1 MTIAE
6 VSKEY
11 DLTPDTLRYYER
23 IGLICNVPRNK
34 SGIRNYD
41 EKSCKRIEFI
51 KCMRNAG
58 VEIKILE
65 KLKIQ
70 PTLINPR
77 YITGIDKELLEKLKE
92 NHDIVITLEDWI
104 LDGGFG
110 EKIAR
115 FYGDTNIKVKNYGI
129 AKEFYDR
136 YDVNELLKDN
146 RLTKEQ
152 IVEDLRNLENI

>member
-23 IGLICNVPRNK
+23 IGLISNVPRNK

-58 VEIKILE
+58 VEIEILIE
-65 KLKIQ
+65 YM
-70 PTLINPR
+70 N
-77 YITGIDKELLEKLKE
+77 LLEE
-92 NHDIVITLEDWI
+92 GNTTA
-104 LDGGFG
+104 
-110 EKIAR
+110 IAR
-115 FYGDTNIKVKNYGI
+115 KN
-129 AKEFYDR
+129 
-136 YDVNELLKDN
+136 LLE
-146 RLTKEQ
+146 EQ
-152 IVEDLRNLENI
+152 IVEDLRNL

>member
-23 IGLICNVPRNK
+23 IGLISNVPRNK

-58 VEIKILE
+58 VEIEILIEYMNLLEEGSTTAMARKNLLEEQRE
-65 KLKIQ
+65 K
-70 PTLINPR
+70 
-77 YITGIDKELLEKLKE
+77 LLEKQKNIKATIDRLNYKIE
-92 NHDIVITLEDWI
+92 IYNDIVSGKRKD
-104 LDGGFG
+104 F
-110 EKIAR
+110 
-115 FYGDTNIKVKNYGI
+115 
-129 AKEFYDR
+129 KE
-136 YDVNELLKDN
+136 E
-146 RLTKEQ
+146 
-152 IVEDLRNLENI
+152 